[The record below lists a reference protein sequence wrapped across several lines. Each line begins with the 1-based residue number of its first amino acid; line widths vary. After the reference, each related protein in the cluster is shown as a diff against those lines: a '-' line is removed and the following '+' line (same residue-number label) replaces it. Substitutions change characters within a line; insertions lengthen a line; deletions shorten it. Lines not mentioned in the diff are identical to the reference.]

1 MHYDISLANRVRAA
15 LAGRKGV
22 VEKEMLGGLGFLLN
36 EHMFCGIAGD
46 RLVVRLE
53 PSLYEEA
60 LQEPGVSATDHAGRA
75 TPDHVYISQATLS
88 GEEILR
94 MWLDRG
100 MECVSR
106 MPGRKAPIVKRVPK
120 GKPPR
125 PRVDPGPSSIRRIPR
140 SGPPR

>member
-15 LAGRKGV
+15 LAGRRGV
-22 VEKEMLGGLGFLLN
+22 VEKEMLGGLGFVLN

-53 PSLYEEA
+53 SSLYEEA
-60 LQEPGVSATDHAGRA
+60 LQEPGVSATDLAGRA

-106 MPGRKAPIVKRVPK
+106 MPARWPPVAKRVPK
-120 GKPPR
+120 GR
-125 PRVDPGPSSIRRIPR
+125 PLRSRVDPGPSAIRRIPR